1 MAGVRRLN
9 KPPDRAIPGT
19 PVITRRFL
27 AAFGRRITLLSL
39 YVVLMMS
46 QFKSTSWT
54 NQGEFLTVRELAD
67 RLKVS
72 AQTVR
77 NWTKARAITPALKR
91 KRVVRYNW
99 DHVARDLGI
108 QHRSTIHPAFEEVP
122 Q

>member
-1 MAGVRRLN
+1 
-9 KPPDRAIPGT
+9 
-19 PVITRRFL
+19 
-27 AAFGRRITLLSL
+27 
-39 YVVLMMS
+39 MMS